1 VISLSVNV
9 KSSGPLI
16 EHDPRHYVEGEIRD
30 EVREVTDEAS
40 RLAQDVLQP
49 GHGVRTGE
57 YKSTIHGAITDSM
70 HGEIT
75 DGNAAVGAWL
85 EGVSSRNEISR
96 FKGYHHFRI
105 AGQEIRRRVG
115 PRSERLAARIAGRLS

>member
-1 VISLSVNV
+1 MISMTATVR
-9 KSSGPLI
+9 SSGPLI
-16 EHDPRHYVEGEIRD
+16 DRDPRRYVEGEIQE
-30 EVREVTDEAS
+30 EVRNTTEEAA

-57 YKSTIHGAITDSM
+57 YKSSIHGEITDSM

-85 EGVSSRNEISR
+85 EGVSSRNEITR

-105 AGQEIRRRVG
+105 AGQEIRKRA
-115 PRSERLAARIAGRLS
+115 RSRTERLASKISGRLS

>member
-1 VISLSVNV
+1 MISMHAAV
-9 KSSGPLI
+9 KSTGPLI
-16 EHDPRHYVEGEIRD
+16 EHDPRPYVQREITD
-30 EVREVTDEAS
+30 EVRGTTEEAA

-57 YKSTIHGAITDSM
+57 YKSSIHGEITDSM

-85 EGVSSRNEISR
+85 EGVSSRNETSR
-96 FKGYHHFRI
+96 FKGYHQFRI
-105 AGQEIRRRVG
+105 AGQEIRRRARG
-115 PRSERLAARIAGRLS
+115 RTERLADRIAGRLS